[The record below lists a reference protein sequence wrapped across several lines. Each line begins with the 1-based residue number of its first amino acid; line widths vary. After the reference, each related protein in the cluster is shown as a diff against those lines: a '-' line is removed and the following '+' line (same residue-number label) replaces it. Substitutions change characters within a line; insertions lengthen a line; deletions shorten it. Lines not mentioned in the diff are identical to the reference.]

1 MLALYHSMKQK
12 FLRGYIVKSQND
24 FCNYLVTT
32 VIQIILTP

>member
-24 FCNYLVTT
+24 FYNYPVTT
-32 VIQIILTP
+32 VIQTILTP